1 MCVYWAQVY
10 LLLGGGGCIGED
22 KTVVCLR
29 ADKGV
34 DGRIEEGHAEQQLR
48 A

>member
-1 MCVYWAQVY
+1 MRVYRAQVCS
-10 LLLGGGGCIGED
+10 LLGGGGCIGED

-29 ADKGV
+29 VDGGV
-34 DGRIEEGHAEQQLR
+34 DGRIEEGRVEQRLR